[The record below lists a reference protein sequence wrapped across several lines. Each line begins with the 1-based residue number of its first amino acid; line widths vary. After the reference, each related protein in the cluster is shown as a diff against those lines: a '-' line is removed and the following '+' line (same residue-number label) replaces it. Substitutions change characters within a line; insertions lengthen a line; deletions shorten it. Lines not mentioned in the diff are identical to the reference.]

1 MTGLGWLVA
10 GAATGLALGL
20 AAHHAWKKAVDGRL
34 TAFLNGYS
42 AAVRS
47 QLEDDAFD
55 QHVADALA
63 ICGDDHDPET
73 PIYNSIFAAGADRLA
88 DRFRNQLDDADA
100 VQAFLTGQGRA

>member
-10 GAATGLALGL
+10 GAVTGLALGL

-42 AAVRS
+42 AAVRT

-63 ICGDDHDPET
+63 ICGDDHEP
-73 PIYNSIFAAGADRLA
+73 PGIYDAANERWAA
-88 DRFRNQLDDADA
+88 RFRNQLDDADA
-100 VQAFLTGQGRA
+100 VQAFLTGRGRA